1 MAHWHPDFRN
11 AARLPDIKVVRTAFF
26 VNGAAISILLAL
38 VILLG
43 TREWQVKVVNRQVEE
58 WQRQID
64 RDKKNNDQAVALY
77 RKFQAEEARVA
88 EVNTFIKSKP
98 AVSELVFHLGLTLPK
113 NIALENFS
121 LANNGLSLR
130 GTVRGAP
137 EQASGHATAYI
148 EQLKNDPI
156 IAERFDDIT
165 TKGLTR
171 NPANNRVVME
181 LFLKT
186 RTTPLKAA
194 KKP

>member
-1 MAHWHPDFRN
+1 MPHWHPDFRN
-11 AARLPDIKVVRTAFF
+11 TARLPDIKVVRTAFF

-38 VILLG
+38 LILLG
-43 TREWQVKVVNRQVEE
+43 TREWQVRVVNRQVDE

-64 RDKKNNDQAVALY
+64 RDKKNNDLSVALF

-88 EVNTFIKSKP
+88 EVSAFVKSKP
-98 AVSELVFHLGLTLPK
+98 LVSELIFHFGQTLPK
-113 NIALENFS
+113 NIAVDSFN
-121 LANNGLSLR
+121 LASTGLGIR

-137 EQASGHATAYI
+137 EQASGHASAYI
-148 EQLKNDPI
+148 EQLRNDPF
-156 IAERFDDIT
+156 IAERFEDIT

-186 RTTPLKAA
+186 RATPLQGG